1 MKVVLRSDV
10 DGLGRRGDLR
20 EVARGYAR
28 NYLLP
33 KGLAIAATPGVEA
46 QAEAMRRSRSLK
58 SAAHAAD
65 ARVILELLEA
75 EPIRI
80 TARAGKE
87 GKLFGS
93 VGSADISSAIAKQ
106 LGATVERRALQLPE
120 PLKALGVHK
129 VPVQLHAEVR
139 GTVTVEIA
147 TG

>member
-10 DGLGRRGDLR
+10 EGLGRRGDLR
-20 EVARGYAR
+20 EVANGYAR

-46 QAEAMRRSRSLK
+46 QAEAMRRARALRSA
-58 SAAHAAD
+58 SEAAD

-75 EPIRI
+75 SPLRI

-93 VGSADISSAIAKQ
+93 VGSADIAAAIEKQ
-106 LGATVERRALQLPE
+106 LGAKVDRRALHLGE
-120 PLKALGVHK
+120 PLKALGAHK
-129 VPVQLHAEVR
+129 VPVNLHADVK
-139 GTVTVEIA
+139 GTLTVDIVA
-147 TG
+147 G